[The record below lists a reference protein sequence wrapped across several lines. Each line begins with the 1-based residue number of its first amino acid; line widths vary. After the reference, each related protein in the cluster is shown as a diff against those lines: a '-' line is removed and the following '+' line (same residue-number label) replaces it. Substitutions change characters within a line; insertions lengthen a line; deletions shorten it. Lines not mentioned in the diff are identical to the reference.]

1 MKFAKLNHIP
11 SHLKQQFDTKPKKIE
26 IKSKSASLNLRNT
39 SIKIKLH
46 TSLWVKSKQ
55 KIKHTDF
62 YVVNTTKKQNYEM

>member
-11 SHLKQQFDTKPKKIE
+11 SHLKQQFDTKPKQIE

-62 YVVNTTKKQNYEM
+62 YVVNTTKKQNCEM